1 MDYKEIKDIVN
12 NHIDEFKDSIN
23 KIEYY
28 FITSNMTGE
37 ERLRYM
43 ICGVIEVYEKYRRQ
57 HDRLHIS
64 QPDNRQEVNG
74 EDSI

>member
-43 ICGVIEVYEKYRRQ
+43 ICGVIEVYEKYR
-57 HDRLHIS
+57 
-64 QPDNRQEVNG
+64 G
-74 EDSI
+74 